1 MWWLGLGGGAFPG
14 VPVAKNPPANAGN
27 AGLIPG
33 SGRPPGEGNGYPR
46 QYSCL
51 ENSMDR
57 EAWWVTVHEVAK
69 SGTWLSVGARM
80 LKKKWKKG
88 KGRKQTG
95 RKKEKDRER
104 KKGERERG
112 RTGRKKENGQ
122 FRPISLGTY
131 ISNKNLHRRKNIHN
145 AWYYGLA
152 FHVQRKL
159 RSSVNPSL
167 AKRKI
172 TLKLIHV
179 TWTQVERP
187 GSYPNFT
194 HLAN

>member
-1 MWWLGLGGGAFPG
+1 MQEMQVQSLGQEDLLEKEMATHASILAWRIPWTEKPGGLQSMRLQRVGHDWATEH
-14 VPVAKNPPANAGN
+14 A
-27 AGLIPG
+27 
-33 SGRPPGEGNGYPR
+33 
-46 QYSCL
+46 CL
-51 ENSMDR
+51 
-57 EAWWVTVHEVAK
+57 K
-69 SGTWLSVGARM
+69 
-80 LKKKWKKG
+80 KKKWKKR
-88 KGRKQTG
+88 KGRKKTRRKQTG
-95 RKKEKDRER
+95 RKKEKDEER

-122 FRPISLGTY
+122 LRPISLGTY

-179 TWTQVERP
+179 TWTQVETP
-187 GSYPNFT
+187 GSYPNFI